1 MVGDYKNPEQRG
13 VIPRSLE
20 QIFEKQAKDVDE
32 YSYEISVS
40 FIQIYLEMIQ
50 DLIDPD
56 NLEIRI
62 SENPSSGV
70 FVSGVLWVPVKSV

>member
-20 QIFEKQAKDVDE
+20 QIFEKQAEDVDE

-40 FIQIYLEMIQ
+40 FIQIYLEMI
-50 DLIDPD
+50 
-56 NLEIRI
+56 
-62 SENPSSGV
+62 
-70 FVSGVLWVPVKSV
+70 